1 MKNIRRNWSDQNR
14 WTSPGLLKFSILGIV
29 IIIVIS
35 WVNILSGDSGF
46 SDLFRSQTWARAF
59 RFLQDLTG
67 YNNDKTPAFL
77 DVDRWIETGKLA
89 YQTLAMSVLSISMA
103 GLFCLLTF
111 LPGARNLSDGDTV
124 PGWPRFLGIIYL
136 PLRLFFVVTRSI
148 PELIVAMIVIFFV
161 SPGIL
166 AGAIALA
173 LHNYGIL
180 SKLAAEIVENMD
192 IGPIRAMKSSGSSP
206 VQALVY
212 GIIPLF
218 LPQFLTYL
226 TYRWEVV
233 IRTTIVI
240 GFVSAGGLGREFRLD
255 MHLFRYTDVFLIL
268 LWYLILV
275 MMVDLV
281 SSRLRRLAQ

>member
-1 MKNIRRNWSDQNR
+1 MLR
-14 WTSPGLLKFSILGIV
+14 FSLLGI
-29 IIIVIS
+29 IFIIVIS
-35 WVNILSGDSGF
+35 WVDILSGDSGF
-46 SDLFRSQTWARAF
+46 SDLFRSETWVRVF
-59 RFLQDLTG
+59 RFLQELVG
-67 YNNDKTPAFL
+67 NDNVNTPAFL
-77 DVDRWIETGKLA
+77 DGGRWIETGKLA

-103 GLFCLLTF
+103 GLLCLLTF
-111 LPGARNLSDGDTV
+111 LPGAKNLSDGDKI
-124 PGWPRFLGIIYL
+124 PGWPRFLGIMYF

-148 PELIVAMIVIFFV
+148 PELIVAMIVIFFI

-166 AGAIALA
+166 AGAVALA
-173 LHNYGIL
+173 VHNYGIL
-180 SKLAAEIVENMD
+180 SKLAAEIVENMEVE
-192 IGPIRAMKSSGSSP
+192 PVRALKSSGSSP
-206 VQALVY
+206 AQALLY

-255 MHLFRYTDVFLIL
+255 MNLFKYTDVLLIL
-268 LWYLILV
+268 IWYLILV